1 VWQTIGYGL
10 RNPWRF
16 SFDRATGS
24 LWIGDVGA
32 AKVEEIDFRPAAKLN
47 TVANYGWSHW
57 EGDLIYNVTI
67 KLKKGVPY
75 VPPIFTYDHSGPRCT
90 VIGGY
95 VYRGTAVPAARGR
108 YFFGDFCDGSISSF
122 KVGPKGRA
130 GPPTQVASTIPNLS
144 SFGVDGRGELYAV
157 SLDGGLYRLS
167 P

>member
-1 VWQTIGYGL
+1 MPASRPPASRSVHRL
-10 RNPWRF
+10 RPR
-16 SFDRATGS
+16 
-24 LWIGDVGA
+24 L
-32 AKVEEIDFRPAAKLN
+32 
-47 TVANYGWSHW
+47 
-57 EGDLIYNVTI
+57 
-67 KLKKGVPY
+67 PY
-75 VPPIFTYDHSGPRCT
+75 VAPAFTYPHSTRCS

-122 KVGPKGRA
+122 RA
-130 GPPTQVASTIPNLS
+130 GAKGKAGAAVELPGRIANLS